1 MKKIISM
8 LLVLMLICTFC
19 TPAFAVTDQSRDSGI
34 CGALATYALYFDGE
48 LWIAPYAGRSGAEIN
63 DRAFCGRSEI
73 VDVVIENG
81 IAKIGEEAFSDC
93 KSLRTIELP
102 DSVTSIGQY
111 AFSAC
116 RLLET
121 VAIPDSVTS
130 IEMFTF
136 SGCSSLRSIVLP
148 NSVASIDMYAFRS
161 CQQLE
166 SVTICNGEA
175 TIWDRAFADCSN
187 NLTIISHKGGEVER
201 YATENGIAFKDI
213 DDANDTNFA
222 ATDQVVERNNC
233 GIRASYV
240 LLPNGELRI
249 SGSGKIDSFAFAG
262 RNDIKDV
269 IIENGITIIG
279 EGVFCGCFSLMSV
292 SIPDSV
298 TNIGHRAFY
307 LCKQLESVTICNGEA
322 TIWDSA
328 FEYCSNNLTIISQSR
343 GYNKVEGYAARNGI
357 AFEEIDDTNGTASIL
372 SDGILWIIIA
382 VAVVAVG
389 GVVALIIVKKKTAI
403 AGGAEN
409 TDEE

>member
-19 TPAFAVTDQSRDSGI
+19 TPAFAVTDQSRDGGI
-34 CGALATYALYFDGE
+34 CGALATYALFSDGE
-48 LWIAPYAGRSGAEIN
+48 LWIAPEGGRSGAEIN
-63 DRAFCGRSEI
+63 NRAFRGRSEI

-175 TIWDRAFADCSN
+175 TIWD
-187 NLTIISHKGGEVER
+187 
-201 YATENGIAFKDI
+201 
-213 DDANDTNFA
+213 
-222 ATDQVVERNNC
+222 
-233 GIRASYV
+233 
-240 LLPNGELRI
+240 
-249 SGSGKIDSFAFAG
+249 
-262 RNDIKDV
+262 
-269 IIENGITIIG
+269 
-279 EGVFCGCFSLMSV
+279 
-292 SIPDSV
+292 
-298 TNIGHRAFY
+298 
-307 LCKQLESVTICNGEA
+307 
-322 TIWDSA
+322 SA

-409 TDEE
+409 TDEK